1 MVGYNSPIRNLETMF
16 YETLFDENASCHFAI
31 GDCYPTCLK
40 NGADMT
46 KEELLSHG
54 LNSSIE
60 HVDFMVGTKDLEITA
75 ETKSGD
81 ILKIFEN
88 GEWAV

>member
-1 MVGYNSPIRNLETMF
+1 M
-16 YETLFDENASCHFAI
+16 
-31 GDCYPTCLK
+31 K